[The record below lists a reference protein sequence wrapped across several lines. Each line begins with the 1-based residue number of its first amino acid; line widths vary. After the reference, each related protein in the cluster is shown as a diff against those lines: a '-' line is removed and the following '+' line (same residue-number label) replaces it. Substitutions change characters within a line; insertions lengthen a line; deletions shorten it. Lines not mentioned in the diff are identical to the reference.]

1 MLLWIAFFSLGF
13 FFGYIF
19 KLVFPYVFVYLT
31 TAEIL
36 DIAGTWLS
44 SIGTIAAVLTTVSY
58 ANKSMKSMIPSLEIK
73 PHLELKRGQFVDDI
87 VLQLEFMNK
96 SQAPV
101 QLQSVLLKDGNFTL
115 EELTESFKSPA
126 DRQTF
131 QNPLLFLGQSSQVN
145 FKFQPFPASI
155 LISKSSD
162 VKIIVIASG
171 KTYSIPF
178 PMKHYFGLKNRQQK
192 GYGA

>member
-1 MLLWIAFFSLGF
+1 MLLWIALFSLGF

-19 KLVFPYVFVYLT
+19 KLVFPYVFIYLT

-36 DIAGTWLS
+36 NIAGTWLS
-44 SIGTIAAVLTTVSY
+44 SIGTIAAVLATVRY
-58 ANKSMKSMIPSLEIK
+58 ANKSINSMIPSLEIK
-73 PHLELKRGQFVDDI
+73 PRLELKRGQFIDDI

-101 QLQSVLLKDGNFTL
+101 QLQSVLLKDGNYTL
-115 EELTESFKSPA
+115 EELTESFKSST

-145 FKFQPFPASI
+145 FKFQPFSASL
-155 LISKSSD
+155 LISKNSD
-162 VKIIVIASG
+162 VKIIVVASG
-171 KTYSIPF
+171 KTYSLPF
-178 PMKHYFGLKNRQQK
+178 PMKHYIALENRQQK
-192 GYGA
+192 G